1 MEYLNQIK
9 ENISKYKED
18 MVKSLVELVQINSV
32 ADTPKA
38 DMPFGE
44 GVTKALEYML
54 NKGEADEFAV
64 ANIDNYGGHID
75 LLPGDSWDGQV
86 MGILAH
92 LDVVPAGSD
101 WDYDPFGGEID
112 DNKIYGRGTMDDK
125 GPALAAYYAMK
136 AIKEAKVPL
145 SRKVRL
151 VLGLDEETGSKGMEY
166 YLDKTVKPDFG
177 FTPDADFPVVHG
189 EKNILIFELAKK
201 LMKPSGKGI
210 ELRSF
215 KGGNAPNMVPDFARA
230 VVRADNP
237 MVYEQLK
244 EKAARAREEGKQ
256 IKTKGMGKS
265 LEITAHGISAHG
277 SEPQD
282 GVNAISMLMEF
293 FKDIEFINESVND
306 FIEFYNSHIG
316 YELNG
321 ESLGI
326 GFEDEISGGTV
337 VNVGMI
343 DLDTKRASMSVN
355 VRFPI
360 SFDDETIYD
369 GMSQNVGKYNI
380 GVIKE
385 RYQEGIFVDPEDTL
399 VSTLMDVYKKATGD
413 EEAESKVIGGGTYA
427 RTMEN
432 FVAFG
437 PLFPGQEDRIHQKN
451 EYMDIDLFV
460 KMTEIYA
467 EAIFEL
473 CKA

>member
-1 MEYLNQIK
+1 MEYLKLIK
-9 ENISKYKED
+9 ENINKNKDE
-18 MVKSLVELVQINSV
+18 MIQSLVELVQINSV
-32 ADTPKA
+32 ADQPKT

-44 GVTKALEYML
+44 GVAKALEYML
-54 NKGEADEFAV
+54 NKGESDEFAV
-64 ANIDNYGGHID
+64 ANVDNYGGHID
-75 LLPGDSWDGQV
+75 LLPGDQWDGQV
-86 MGILAH
+86 MGVLAH
-92 LDVVPAGSD
+92 LDVVPAGND
-101 WDYDPFGGEID
+101 WDFDPFGGEIV
-112 DNKIYGRGTMDDK
+112 DNKVYGRGTMDDK
-125 GPALAAYYAMK
+125 GPALAVYYAMK

-145 SRKVRL
+145 SKKVRL
-151 VLGLDEETGSKGMEY
+151 VLGLDEETGSKGMEK
-166 YLDKTVKPDFG
+166 YLAKAVKPDFG

-201 LMKPSGKGI
+201 LLKSSGKGI

-244 EKAARAREEGKQ
+244 EKAARARETGKQ

-265 LEITAHGISAHG
+265 LEVTAYGISAHG

-293 FKDIEFINESVND
+293 FGDIEFINESVND

-343 DLDTKRASMSVN
+343 DLDTKKVSMSVN

-385 RYQEGIFVDPEDTL
+385 RYQEGIFVDPDDKF
-399 VSTLMDVYKKATGD
+399 VATLMDIYKRATD
-413 EEAESKVIGGGTYA
+413 DTDAKSKVIGGGTYA
-427 RTMEN
+427 RALEN

-437 PLFPGQEDRIHQKN
+437 PLFPGEEDRVHQKN
-451 EYMDIDLFV
+451 EYMDIDLFQ

-467 EAIFEL
+467 EAIYEL